1 MIIIVIYQSFFQLD
15 YKDASFGEGNVSIS
29 TTKNGES

>member
-15 YKDASFGEGNVSIS
+15 YKDASFAEGNVSIS